1 MSVSCK
7 SFSLSFVLRA
17 WAKCRLEFLN
27 VLTPD
32 FQLVDFLFLTRCK
45 GTKNWWAVD
54 RYWPLLTD
62 FGRYWPLLL
71 GKCNEISCIFRCF
84 FVTLHRNNNKEEK
97 NDEKL
102 LEEWVGSSSWS
113 QLQYIQTLVASAE
126 WDVLPVGRYTKN
138 TAVTTRSGAVDM

>member
-45 GTKNWWAVD
+45 GTFKRARCNKTLFNCKAERKYLRDSKGTKNWWMVV
-54 RYWPLLTD
+54 YLS
-62 FGRYWPLLL
+62 LLL
-71 GKCNEISCIFRCF
+71 PIVNHIRKRQHSLT
-84 FVTLHRNNNKEEK
+84 VMTDYSL
-97 NDEKL
+97 
-102 LEEWVGSSSWS
+102 
-113 QLQYIQTLVASAE
+113 
-126 WDVLPVGRYTKN
+126 
-138 TAVTTRSGAVDM
+138 